1 MTGPDETPRQ
11 SALAKATTRAGEQL
25 QKLTLSAVDTGVGP
39 MSGSRAYALDRLQ
52 HAEQDVEKAVQ
63 RVIRESVVAAGTAG
77 FVAGLG
83 GLVTLPVALPA
94 GITGSL
100 VINARMVGT
109 IAHLRG
115 YDLENPHTQ
124 AVLMLTVAGS
134 SAQAAASELGV
145 KIGQKMAV
153 QAIEKLPMKVV
164 HAINRRAGTY
174 LVAKYGTQRS
184 LVTLSKAVPGIGGL
198 VGGGVDASLTRAV
211 GAAAKKAF
219 PPLPPGQAF
228 APQVVVGS

>member
-1 MTGPDETPRQ
+1 MTDQESEPKRT
-11 SALAKATTRAGEQL
+11 ALSKASHRAGEQL
-25 QKLTLSAVDTGVGP
+25 QKLTLSAVENGVGP
-39 MSGSRAYALDRLQ
+39 MTGSRSYASDRLQ

-77 FVAGLG
+77 FVTGLG
-83 GLVTLPVALPA
+83 GLVTLPVTLPA
-94 GITGSL
+94 SITGSL

-145 KIGQKMAV
+145 KVGQKMAV

-164 HAINRRAGTY
+164 HAINKKAGTY
-174 LVAKYGTQRS
+174 LIAKYGTQRS

-198 VGGGVDASLTRAV
+198 VGGGVDATLTRAV
-211 GAAAKKAF
+211 GAAAKRAF
-219 PPLPPGQAF
+219 PQQETGQLFSPVSGQA
-228 APQVVVGS
+228 G